1 MDLLDRLSL
10 GARSEYLR
18 RILNA
23 DKTLRTM
30 LFGVGWPAPHRVIPI
45 APTMEMPASAVDRT
59 ACYAGQSALRMNS
72 VTSARQALAELSPG
86 GH

>member
-1 MDLLDRLSL
+1 MQTPGLP
-10 GARSEYLR
+10 
-18 RILNA
+18 
-23 DKTLRTM
+23 
-30 LFGVGWPAPHRVIPI
+30 LFSPI